1 MKIHQLLLL
10 CVEKHASDLILTAN
24 TPPIIRKDGE
34 VIRTD
39 FEPLTPEKVQEL
51 IKSLLTSEQIKEFAQ
66 KKDLDLS
73 MEIKGVS
80 RFRINAYYQ
89 KSTMAAALR
98 IVPLEVPTIDGLNL
112 PPILRKLAL
121 LPRGLIL
128 VTGPAG
134 SGKSSTLAAMIQ
146 YINSNKRCHIITI
159 EDPIEYMHGND
170 LSIVEQRELNI
181 DTDSF
186 ADALKHVVRQS
197 PDVILVGEMRDL
209 DTISTAI
216 TAAET
221 GHLVLATLHTIDAPQ
236 TVHRIIDVFPG
247 NQQEQIRT
255 QFAGSL
261 AAIISQQLLP
271 SADGKGRVPA
281 VEILINT
288 PGIRSQIMHN
298 DIQQIPLHIQ
308 TGKEAGMISMNQALK
323 RLVQSGKVKL
333 ETAAGRTSSPIE
345 FTEMFI
351 RKTKPRVRSF
361 FLTLFILLRIRSK
374 GRYQLYRTVK
384 RDLKAHKID
393 MIRIRENR

>member
-1 MKIHQLLLL
+1 MKIQNLLLL

-51 IKSLLTSEQIKEFAQ
+51 VKSLLTPEQVKEFAL

-73 MEIKGVS
+73 MEIKGIS
-80 RFRINAYYQ
+80 RFRINVYYQ
-89 KSTMAAALR
+89 KGTMAAALR
-98 IVPLEVPTIDGLNL
+98 IVPLEVPTIEGLNL
-112 PPILRKLAL
+112 PPILKKLAL

-159 EDPIEYMHGND
+159 EDPIEYMHEND

-271 SADGKGRVPA
+271 SAAGKGRVPA

-298 DIQQIPLHIQ
+298 DIQQIPLHIH
-308 TGKEAGMISMNQALK
+308 TGKDAGMITMNQSLK
-323 RLVQSGKVKL
+323 RLVEEGKIKL
-333 ETAAGRTSSPIE
+333 ETAAARSSSPLE
-345 FTEMFI
+345 FTEMFTI
-351 RKTKPRVRSF
+351 GKEVRVRTF
-361 FLTLFILLRIRSK
+361 FSAFSSLTRILLKR
-374 GRYQLYRTVK
+374 RYLLYRAVK
-384 RDLKAHKID
+384 RGIETHNEDLVRMRGH
-393 MIRIRENR
+393 R

>member
-1 MKIHQLLLL
+1 MKIQNLLLL
-10 CVEKHASDLILTAN
+10 CVEKRASDLILTAN

-39 FEPLTPEKVQEL
+39 LPALTPEKVQEL
-51 IKSLLTSEQIKEFAQ
+51 VKSLLTPEQIKEFAQ

-73 MEIKGVS
+73 LEIKDVS
-80 RFRINAYYQ
+80 RFRINVYYQ
-89 KSTMAAALR
+89 KGTMAAALR
-98 IVPLEVPTIDGLNL
+98 IVPLEVPTIEELNL
-112 PPILRKLAL
+112 PPILKKLAL

-134 SGKSSTLAAMIQ
+134 SGKSSTLAAMIR
-146 YINSNKRCHIITI
+146 YINANKRCHIITI
-159 EDPIEYMHGND
+159 EDPIEYMHDND

-209 DTISTAI
+209 ETIATAI

-261 AAIISQQLLP
+261 VAIISQQLLP
-271 SADGKGRVPA
+271 AADGKGRIPA

-298 DIQQIPLHIQ
+298 DIQQIPLHIH
-308 TGKEAGMISMNQALK
+308 TGKDVGMISMNQSLK
-323 RLVQSGKVKL
+323 RLVEDGKIKL
-333 ETAAGRTSSPIE
+333 ETAAGRASSPLE
-345 FTEMFI
+345 FTEMFTI
-351 RKTKPRVRSF
+351 EKDIRVRSF
-361 FLTLFILLRIRSK
+361 FSAFSSLTRILLKR
-374 GRYQLYRTVK
+374 RYLLYRAVK
-384 RDLKAHKID
+384 RGLKAHNED
-393 MIRIRENR
+393 LTRMMGHR

>member
-1 MKIHQLLLL
+1 MKIQNLLLL
-10 CVEKHASDLILTAN
+10 CVEQHASDLILTAN

-39 FEPLTPEKVQEL
+39 FPPLTPEKVQEL
-51 IKSLLTSEQIKEFAQ
+51 VKSLLTPEQIKEFAQ

-73 MEIKGVS
+73 IEIKGVS
-80 RFRINAYYQ
+80 RFRINVYYQ
-89 KSTMAAALR
+89 KGTMAAALR
-98 IVPLEVPTIDGLNL
+98 IIPLEVPTIEGLNL
-112 PPILRKLAL
+112 PPILKKLAL
-121 LPRGLIL
+121 TPRGLIL

-134 SGKSSTLAAMIQ
+134 SGKSSTIAAMLR
-146 YINSNKRCHIITI
+146 YINANKRCHIITI
-159 EDPIEYMHGND
+159 EDPIEYMHESE
-170 LSIVEQRELNI
+170 LSIVEQRELSV

-209 DTISTAI
+209 ETISTAI

-247 NQQEQIRT
+247 DQQEQIRT

-261 AAIISQQLLP
+261 AGIISQQLLP

-288 PGIRSQIMHN
+288 PGIRAQIMHN

-308 TGKEAGMISMNQALK
+308 TGKEYGMISMNQTLK
-323 RLVQSGKVKL
+323 RLVQDGKVKL
-333 ETAAGRTSSPIE
+333 EVAASRTSSPAE
-345 FTEMFI
+345 FTEMLI
-351 RKTKPRVRSF
+351 RKVKPRVRSCF
-361 FLTLFILLRIRSK
+361 SALFVLLRIRSK
-374 GRYQLYRTVK
+374 GRYQLYRTLK
-384 RDLKAHKID
+384 RSIKAHKKEL
-393 MIRIRENR
+393 IRIRKNR

>member
-1 MKIHQLLLL
+1 MKIQNLLLL

-51 IKSLLTSEQIKEFAQ
+51 VKSLLTPEQVKEFAQ

-80 RFRINAYYQ
+80 RFRINVYYQ
-89 KSTMAAALR
+89 KGTMAAALR
-98 IVPLEVPTIDGLNL
+98 IVPLHVPTIEGLNL
-112 PPILRKLAL
+112 PPILKQLAL

-146 YINSNKRCHIITI
+146 FINSNKRCHIITI
-159 EDPIEYMHGND
+159 EDPIEYMHEND

-271 SADGKGRVPA
+271 AAGGKGRVPA

-298 DIQQIPLHIQ
+298 DIQQIPLHIH
-308 TGKEAGMISMNQALK
+308 TGRDKDYAGC
-323 RLVQSGKVKL
+323 
-333 ETAAGRTSSPIE
+333 
-345 FTEMFI
+345 
-351 RKTKPRVRSF
+351 VRSF
-361 FLTLFILLRIRSK
+361 RRPQTVETVRLTSGASQSCQRPRDYVRPRPTLARDATHGQDTALRREAAPVAEDSSNSP
-374 GRYQLYRTVK
+374 
-384 RDLKAHKID
+384 RDFVRARQQK
-393 MIRIRENR
+393 